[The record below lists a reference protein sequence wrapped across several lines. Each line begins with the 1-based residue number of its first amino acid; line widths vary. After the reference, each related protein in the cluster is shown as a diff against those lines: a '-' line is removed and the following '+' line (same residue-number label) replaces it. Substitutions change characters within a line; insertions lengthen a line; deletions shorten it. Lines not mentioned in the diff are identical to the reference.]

1 MPRTVL
7 LSFAAFCLMAGSVVS
22 SQAQELAAI
31 PSHFFSEWSV
41 KKDCS
46 EQHAGPQGHVQNGLK
61 FCVTRAAMVDGGQAY
76 ILEVRTPDGANA
88 TGGSWQNIRLEYR
101 AGVRM
106 TTLPADFECTPGAET
121 ASPFLAMGGY
131 STSAEPWYQHE
142 HWVGVVDIHGQKHH
156 LLIFPRDV
164 KRQVETVAAVIVLHD
179 ADASDN
185 VKLDHGG
192 AIHTQ

>member
-1 MPRTVL
+1 MPRTVPVL
-7 LSFAAFCLMAGSVVS
+7 LSFAAFCLIAGSAVP

-31 PSHFFSEWSV
+31 PNHFFSEWSV

-61 FCVTRAAMVDGGQAY
+61 FKVSRTALAADGQAFT
-76 ILEVRTPDGANA
+76 LEVRTPDGENA
-88 TGGSWQNIRLEYR
+88 PGSWQNVRVEYR

-121 ASPFLAMGGY
+121 TSPFLAMGNY
-131 STSAEPWYQHE
+131 STSAEPWYEYE
-142 HWVGVVDIHGQKHH
+142 HWVGLVDIHGQKHH

-164 KRQVETVAAVIVLHD
+164 KLAGTVRAVIVLHD